1 MNSPILSRNLSLT
14 SKLGH
19 RLIKFRYGPHRN
31 VPSGSGTQSAQSSA
45 KAGSKTQGSSAE
57 AIWDFQIPAR
67 WRRAPLSEEE
77 CAVINNGGPL

>member
-1 MNSPILSRNLSLT
+1 MQSLIVSRNFSLT

-19 RLIKFRYGPHRN
+19 RLIKFRYGAHRN
-31 VPSGSGTQSAQSSA
+31 DANSTGSQTGQSSSKVGTQSQAS
-45 KAGSKTQGSSAE
+45 TE
-57 AIWDFQIPAR
+57 AIWDFQLPPR